1 MPQTRLTPADADF
14 IMKLNEVG
22 YSNSEVARKLGV
34 TEGAIRYRLGRQA
47 LGQEDGRKA
56 KPSVLDGYRG
66 VIEVWIEDYKDSP
79 KRPTLLKLDDM
90 LRDHHGYRRSY
101 DAVRRY
107 VRKHFPGFHKK
118 GSCIRL
124 ETPPGKLLFVD
135 SGRGGPPRS
144 ASAVLARGY
153 KTRASGEPKAR
164 PLTVCRKRRK
174 KLRCRK

>member
-1 MPQTRLTPADADF
+1 MPQTRLAPADADF

-47 LGQEDGRKA
+47 LGREDGRKT

-79 KRPTLLKLDDM
+79 KRATLLKPGDM
-90 LRDHHGYRRSY
+90 LRDDHGYDRSY

-107 VRKHFPGFHKK
+107 VRKHFTKFHKK
-118 GSCIRL
+118 GACIRL
-124 ETPPGKLLFVD
+124 ETPPGILLK
-135 SGRGGPPRS
+135 SGGYWGVPG
-144 ASAVLARGY
+144 ASPGLNLI
-153 KTRASGEPKAR
+153 T
-164 PLTVCRKRRK
+164 LQHRKNT
-174 KLRCRK
+174 